1 MAETRTALLDAAAA
15 LFAEQGLDV
24 PSLDAICARAGFTRG
39 AFYVHFADRDALV
52 AEVMER
58 DAPALLDALL
68 GKEGEALGI
77 DEIVV
82 RVASTLAQGDYPLLR
97 AGGIM
102 PHQIVDAA
110 VRSPRIRARYADV
123 IATAARRLEAL
134 LERARDEGRVRSDV
148 DLTGLSTLLLSAVIG
163 GKTLAELGV
172 PLDPVRAA
180 ATVVSLMGVS
190 PGGRRGGGGG
200 AGRRVGRTKPHSERT
215 PVTRRRG

>member
-1 MAETRTALLDAAAA
+1 MAETRAALLDAAAA

-58 DAPALLDALL
+58 EAPALLDALL

-77 DEIVV
+77 DDIVV

-134 LERARDEGRVRSDV
+134 LERARAEGRVRRDV

-180 ATVVSLMGVS
+180 ATVVSLM
-190 PGGRRGGGGG
+190 
-200 AGRRVGRTKPHSERT
+200 T
-215 PVTRRRG
+215 PVTARRG

>member
-1 MAETRTALLDAAAA
+1 MPKKSAKKAPLKPRSRAATMAETRTALLDAAAA
-15 LFAEQGLDV
+15 LFAEQGLDA

-39 AFYVHFADRDALV
+39 AFYVHFVDRDALV

-82 RVASTLAQGDYPLLR
+82 RVASTLARGDYPLLR

-180 ATVVSLMGVS
+180 ATVVSLM
-190 PGGRRGGGGG
+190 R
-200 AGRRVGRTKPHSERT
+200 EQT
-215 PVTRRRG
+215 PVTGSRG

>member
-1 MAETRTALLDAAAA
+1 MPQKPKKKPTRAPRTRAATMAETRTALLDAAAA
-15 LFAEQGLDV
+15 LFAEQGLDA

-68 GKEGEALGI
+68 GKEEDALGI
-77 DEIVV
+77 DQIVV
-82 RVASTLAQGDYPLLR
+82 RVASALADGDYPLLR

-134 LERARDEGRVRSDV
+134 LERARDEGRVRRDV

-180 ATVVSLMGVS
+180 ATVVALM
-190 PGGRRGGGGG
+190 RGQS
-200 AGRRVGRTKPHSERT
+200 A
-215 PVTRRRG
+215 

>member
-190 PGGRRGGGGG
+190 PEGTSRRAQRRSGG
-200 AGRRVGRTKPHSERT
+200 A
-215 PVTRRRG
+215 

>member
-180 ATVVSLMGVS
+180 ATVVSLMREQS
-190 PGGRRGGGGG
+190 H
-200 AGRRVGRTKPHSERT
+200 TT
-215 PVTRRRG
+215 PVTGWRG